1 MTEGLDL
8 TPLLRATQKLAEGL
22 ERQQRE
28 TTDEQIRD
36 GLIQRFEFT
45 YEISHKTLK
54 RYLELV
60 SPTPDIYDAMPF
72 ADLIRS
78 GNEQG
83 LLLSDWPQ
91 WKLYRDMRART
102 SHTYNEQAAL
112 EVVSSIPSFLADAQ
126 YLAAR
131 IAERI
136 QK

>member
-1 MTEGLDL
+1 MTERLDA
-8 TPLLRATQKLAEGL
+8 TPLSRATQRLAEGL
-22 ERQQRE
+22 ERYKSDP
-28 TTDEQIRD
+28 TDEQVRD
-36 GLIQRFEFT
+36 GLIQRFKFT

-60 SPTPDIYDAMPF
+60 SPSPKIYDAMPF

-83 LLLSDWPQ
+83 LLLNDWPQ
-91 WKLYRDMRART
+91 WKLYRDIRART

-136 QK
+136 QQ